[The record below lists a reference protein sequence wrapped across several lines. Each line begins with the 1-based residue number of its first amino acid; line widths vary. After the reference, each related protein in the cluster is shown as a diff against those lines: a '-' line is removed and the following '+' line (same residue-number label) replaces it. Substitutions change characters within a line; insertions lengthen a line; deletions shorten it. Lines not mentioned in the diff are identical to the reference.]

1 MGPILHLTLR
11 QLATRW
17 RLVVISFLALLP
29 TVLAAIG
36 SELGSGGQSYEKDF
50 VNTVVDG
57 LLVGGIVPIV
67 TMVLATTAFGHELE
81 DRTLS
86 YLMLRPLPRWQIALP
101 KFLASIAVGGPLLV
115 ASGVVATVLGLD
127 LGLRAA
133 SAVAFATLAGVV
145 TYAAIFTWA
154 GLLSSRALAFAL
166 VYVFLWEGLLSTF
179 LGGVRYLSV
188 RAYTLAIMSGIDEDG
203 FGDVLGG
210 RVIELPAA
218 LAGAAVVS
226 PVFFWLTVRRLRR
239 MDVP

>member
-1 MGPILHLTLR
+1 MGPILYLTLR
-11 QLATRW
+11 QLATSW
-17 RLVVISFLALLP
+17 RLVIISFLALLP
-29 TVLAAIG
+29 MVLAAIG
-36 SELGSGGQSYEKDF
+36 SGLRSGDPSYERDF
-50 VNTVVDG
+50 FNTAVDG

-81 DRTLS
+81 DRTLC

-101 KFLASIAVGGPLLV
+101 KFVASVAVGGPLLI
-115 ASGVVATVLGLD
+115 ASGVVAAVLGLD

-133 SAVAFATLAGVV
+133 SGVAVAMLAGVV
-145 TYAAIFTWA
+145 TYAAMFTWA

-188 RAYTLAIMSGIDEDG
+188 RAYALAIMNGIDEED

-218 LAGAAVVS
+218 LAGAVVVS
-226 PVFFWLTVRRLRR
+226 AVFFWLTVRRLRR